1 MIKHAAFGVL
11 FCGFSLLAFAQK
23 SITLDDIWK
32 NGTFASRGVSGYV
45 PLKDGKTYCRKI
57 SNSSGG
63 QFVVKYDYQSG
74 IALDTLIHNGRI
86 ASNNALASFQ
96 FESFSLDATETKAIL
111 SHKTEQLYRHSFA
124 AESFVLDLATSKISL
139 IHSQKIRIP
148 TFDPKGNFV
157 AFVADNNLYI
167 KDLKK
172 NKVKQVT
179 KDGQRNAIING
190 SVDWVY
196 EEEFSMS
203 TGYQWNEDG
212 SALAYYK
219 FNETKV
225 PEFSM
230 TLFDGLYPT
239 NQTFKYPKAGEANS
253 VVDVY
258 VYSLKGGKSA
268 KMLCASE
275 NDQYLPRI
283 TWTKNPT
290 LLSIQRLNRLQ
301 NKWEILLA
309 DAKTGQ
315 TRVSHEE
322 TDARYID
329 ITDDLTYLPGGELML
344 LTSERDG
351 YRHIYL
357 HKVDGPEIMQTTKG
371 AWDVAEILGYNE
383 QSKQV
388 YYSGYE
394 ASSLEKHIYKIDLDG
409 KNKTD
414 LTPFPGMHSA
424 TFSADFS
431 YLLHSVST
439 INSPSVTSIIN
450 STGTQLRILED
461 NHALVLKMQDYKL
474 SQANFSQLPIQN
486 NVDLNY
492 WIIKPN
498 DFDINKKY
506 PLLLFVY
513 GGPGSQQVINAWGG
527 ANYWWHQMLANEK
540 GYIIACVD
548 NRGTGARGAE
558 FKKMTYKQLGKFESD
573 DQISAAKYFG
583 SLPFIDSTRIGIWGW
598 SYGGFMSSTCLAKG
612 GDVFKAAIAVAP
624 VTNWRFYDN
633 IYTERYMQLPKDN
646 ADGYDL
652 NSPIN
657 MVEKLKGKYLL
668 VHGMGDDNVH
678 FQNSAEMVEKMVE
691 QNKAFQ
697 SAYYPNKAHGISGGN
712 TRLHLYTLMTNF
724 LLENL

>member
-1 MIKHAAFGVL
+1 MIKQATFAILIWSCAFM
-11 FCGFSLLAFAQK
+11 SLAQK

-32 NGTFASRGVSGYV
+32 NGTFNAKGVSGYV

-57 SNSSGG
+57 SNKSGG
-63 QFVVKYDYQSG
+63 QFVVKYSYETG
-74 IALDTLIHNGRI
+74 KALDTLIHNGRI
-86 ASNNALASFQ
+86 ASNNTMPSFQ
-96 FESFSLDATETKAIL
+96 FDGFSLNATETQAIL
-111 SHKTEQLYRHSFA
+111 SNETEQIYRHSFA
-124 AESFVLDLATSKISL
+124 SQSYVLDIATSKISK
-139 IHSQKIRIP
+139 IYTKKIRIP
-148 TFDPKGNFV
+148 SFDPSGNFI
-157 AFVADNNLYI
+157 AFVADNNLFI

-172 NKVKQVT
+172 NKVKAIT
-179 KDGQRNAIING
+179 KDGQRNVIING

-203 TGYQWNEDG
+203 NGYQWNEDG

-219 FNETKV
+219 FNETRV

-230 TLFDGLYPT
+230 TQFDGLYPT

-258 VYSLKGGKSA
+258 VYSLKGGKST
-268 KMLCASE
+268 KMETGSE

-283 TWTKNPT
+283 TWTKNSE

-309 DAKTGQ
+309 ETKTGK

-322 TDARYID
+322 TDKYYID

-351 YRHIYL
+351 FRHIYL

-371 AWDVAEILGYNE
+371 QWDVAEILGYNE

-388 YYSGYE
+388 YYSGFE
-394 ASSLEKHIYKIDLDG
+394 ASTLEKHIYKIDLDG

-414 LTPFPGMHSA
+414 ITPHPGMHSA
-424 TFSADFS
+424 AFSIDFS
-431 YLLHSVST
+431 FLLHTVST
-439 INSPSVTSIIN
+439 INTPSVTSIIN
-450 STGTQLRILED
+450 ATGTELRILED
-461 NHALVLKMQDYKL
+461 NNSLVLKMQDYKL
-474 SQANFSQLPIQN
+474 SQVNFSQLPIQN
-486 NVDLNY
+486 NVQLNY

-498 DFDINKKY
+498 DFDPNKKY
-506 PLLLFVY
+506 PLLMFVY
-513 GGPGSQQVINAWGG
+513 GGPGSQQVLNAWGG
-527 ANYWWHQMLANEK
+527 SNYWWHQMLANEK
-540 GYIIACVD
+540 GYIIVCVD

-558 FKKMTYKQLGKFESD
+558 FKKMTYKNLGKYESD
-573 DQISAAKYFG
+573 DQITAAKYFG
-583 SLPFIDSTRIGIWGW
+583 NLPFIDSTRIGIWGW
-598 SYGGFMSSTCLAKG
+598 SYGGFMSSICLAKG
-612 GDVFKAAIAVAP
+612 ADIFKAAIAVAP

-646 ADGYDL
+646 AEGYDK

-657 MVEKLKGKYLL
+657 MIDSLKGNYLL
-668 VHGMGDDNVH
+668 VHGTGDDNVH

-691 QNKAFQ
+691 QNKPFQ
-697 SAYYPNKAHGISGGN
+697 SAYYPNKSHGISGGN
-712 TRLHLYTLMTNF
+712 TRLHLFTLMTKF
-724 LLENL
+724 ILENL